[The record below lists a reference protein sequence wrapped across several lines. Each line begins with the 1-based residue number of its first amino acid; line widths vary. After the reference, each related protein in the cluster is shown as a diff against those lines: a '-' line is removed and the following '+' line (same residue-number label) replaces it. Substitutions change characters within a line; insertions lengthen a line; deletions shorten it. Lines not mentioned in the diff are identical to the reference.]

1 MSGVRNLK
9 DRSSAVDV
17 ESVIA
22 PDRARMRNAAL
33 VAAVAGTSV
42 IVGSAFAGGTGTFT
56 TSSSAP
62 STNILLSQPDDS
74 GTGTNGSNLLSYVDF
89 TNQNN
94 GVGESFVATQN
105 ETIQAITFQGGGN
118 AGGSLSGNWNFVL
131 GQINLGAGQAQ
142 NWWGSTQYAVLD
154 TEVGAGT
161 PIANDVSNG
170 IKTNY
175 DTFTLANPVKV
186 TAGQLYFFNF
196 DTLGLGGWY
205 GMARSATG
213 NVIQAADDSIA
224 QNMNLGA
231 ISLSGNGSGVSSPT
245 SGLSW
250 QYQNYDRTFFLQGTV
265 LTSTSPHWAIN
276 GNGAWETD
284 ANWSSGQAP
293 GVGGDSVY
301 FDSDGGVV
309 TVSPTIT
316 LSSAVT
322 VDPITFNTSAGSGY
336 TILGSG
342 TLNSGVSGT
351 SSTINVLSGS
361 HTISANLNI
370 TNNYSTYPAA
380 TFNLNPGTSLTST
393 NTSGGAYGSI
403 NINGGGTATTPGGS
417 LTLDSFSTWNIIVN
431 GATLSTIAGGRAT
444 DGGYWN
450 FTNGSA
456 LNINTEAVT
465 RGYQDDGTNRI
476 TVGSGGSFY
485 MEEYAAI
492 VKGAIS
498 GPGSMSIGYLVDTYY
513 TEYTGTNVTQLTGNN
528 SNYSGPITVTN
539 GWTLL
544 IGSSAVP
551 SNDSMLGNASAT
563 NTVTLDHGILTGY
576 SGFSGLHTI
585 LVNPG
590 GGTID
595 TLGGANT
602 TTALPYGS
610 YANNNEE
617 VLGSGAAQ
625 FNIGIGALNAGA
637 GGAGP
642 LTIQGGGNVSVA
654 AQVLSANASAG
665 IRVMTLGGLNLN
677 ASGLSLATPA
687 SEANRS
693 VLVTSS
699 LSLSG
704 TSAAWTSKL
713 DLGGNDMIV
722 QNGTLTTVQN
732 QIKQG
737 FAGGT
742 WQGSAGITSSA
753 AANNPKHLTAL
764 GVIQNSSDGV
774 DSSGSTLYPAFDGV
788 SSSNNDVLI
797 KYTYY
802 GDANL
807 SGKVDSA
814 DYTLID
820 NGYLGHLSGWYNGDF
835 NYDGVVNGSDYTLID
850 NAFNTQGAQI
860 LSQVASPT
868 AQIAGSVSSAVPEPT
883 ALGLIGIGVL
893 GLLSRRKRP
902 GHP

>member
-1 MSGVRNLK
+1 M
-9 DRSSAVDV
+9 
-17 ESVIA
+17 
-22 PDRARMRNAAL
+22 
-33 VAAVAGTSV
+33 
-42 IVGSAFAGGTGTFT
+42 
-56 TSSSAP
+56 
-62 STNILLSQPDDS
+62 
-74 GTGTNGSNLLSYVDF
+74 
-89 TNQNN
+89 
-94 GVGESFVATQN
+94 
-105 ETIQAITFQGGGN
+105 
-118 AGGSLSGNWNFVL
+118 
-131 GQINLGAGQAQ
+131 
-142 NWWGSTQYAVLD
+142 
-154 TEVGAGT
+154 
-161 PIANDVSNG
+161 
-170 IKTNY
+170 
-175 DTFTLANPVKV
+175 
-186 TAGQLYFFNF
+186 
-196 DTLGLGGWY
+196 
-205 GMARSATG
+205 
-213 NVIQAADDSIA
+213 
-224 QNMNLGA
+224 
-231 ISLSGNGSGVSSPT
+231 
-245 SGLSW
+245 
-250 QYQNYDRTFFLQGTV
+250 
-265 LTSTSPHWAIN
+265 
-276 GNGAWETD
+276 
-284 ANWSSGQAP
+284 
-293 GVGGDSVY
+293 
-301 FDSDGGVV
+301 
-309 TVSPTIT
+309 
-316 LSSAVT
+316 
-322 VDPITFNTSAGSGY
+322 
-336 TILGSG
+336 
-342 TLNSGVSGT
+342 
-351 SSTINVLSGS
+351 
-361 HTISANLNI
+361 
-370 TNNYSTYPAA
+370 
-380 TFNLNPGTSLTST
+380 
-393 NTSGGAYGSI
+393 
-403 NINGGGTATTPGGS
+403 
-417 LTLDSFSTWNIIVN
+417 
-431 GATLSTIAGGRAT
+431 
-444 DGGYWN
+444 
-450 FTNGSA
+450 
-456 LNINTEAVT
+456 
-465 RGYQDDGTNRI
+465 
-476 TVGSGGSFY
+476 
-485 MEEYAAI
+485 
-492 VKGAIS
+492 
-498 GPGSMSIGYLVDTYY
+498 
-513 TEYTGTNVTQLTGNN
+513 
-528 SNYSGPITVTN
+528 
-539 GWTLL
+539 
-544 IGSSAVP
+544 
-551 SNDSMLGNASAT
+551 
-563 NTVTLDHGILTGY
+563 
-576 SGFSGLHTI
+576 
-585 LVNPG
+585 
-590 GGTID
+590 
-595 TLGGANT
+595 
-602 TTALPYGS
+602 
-610 YANNNEE
+610 
-617 VLGSGAAQ
+617 
-625 FNIGIGALNAGA
+625 GIGALNAGA